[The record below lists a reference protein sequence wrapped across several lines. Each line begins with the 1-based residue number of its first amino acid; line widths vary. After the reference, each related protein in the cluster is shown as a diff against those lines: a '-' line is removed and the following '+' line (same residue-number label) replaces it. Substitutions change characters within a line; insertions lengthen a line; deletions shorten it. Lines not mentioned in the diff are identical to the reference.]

1 MHCSVQASGHC
12 GEPILSQAPNVS
24 IMGGNSLYTNY
35 TIDGFDN
42 NERFLGGQKFAI
54 PVGFARNIS
63 VLTNNFSTEYGL
75 TGNGIIDITTR
86 SGSNDFLQK
95 LLSDTP
101 RCCDRYLGVGAS
113 PYTQR
118 DLSGNQ
124 VNNTFMRQ
132 QLGIGF
138 GGTIKPDRTFYYVN
152 AEQTALTLKRM
163 CWTFLSWG

>member
-1 MHCSVQASGHC
+1 MRGFIRAFTERDQADPGRRSRYYPCSVQASGVVQAT
-12 GEPILSQAPNVS
+12 GFYPEAPNVS

-95 LLSDTP
+95 L
-101 RCCDRYLGVGAS
+101 
-113 PYTQR
+113 
-118 DLSGNQ
+118 
-124 VNNTFMRQ
+124 F
-132 QLGIGF
+132 I
-138 GGTIKPDRTFYYVN
+138 
-152 AEQTALTLKRM
+152 
-163 CWTFLSWG
+163 